1 MEESMKQS
9 VEINR
14 RNKQKKQSG
23 EKENRE
29 DLFCS
34 KKEEIRCDVLRTFQK
49 KKGD

>member
-23 EKENRE
+23 EKENKENRE

-34 KKEEIRCDVLRTFQK
+34 KI
-49 KKGD
+49 

>member
-9 VEINR
+9 VEINK

-23 EKENRE
+23 EKENKENRE

-34 KKEEIRCDVLRTFQK
+34 KK
-49 KKGD
+49 

>member
-14 RNKQKKQSG
+14 RNKQKRQSG
-23 EKENRE
+23 EKENKENRE

-34 KKEEIRCDVLRTFQK
+34 KK
-49 KKGD
+49 

>member
-1 MEESMKQS
+1 MEESMKQN

-23 EKENRE
+23 EKENKENRE

-34 KKEEIRCDVLRTFQK
+34 KK
-49 KKGD
+49 

>member
-23 EKENRE
+23 EKENKENRE

-34 KKEEIRCDVLRTFQK
+34 KK
-49 KKGD
+49 

>member
-14 RNKQKKQSG
+14 RNKQNNQSG
-23 EKENRE
+23 EKENKKNRE

-34 KKEEIRCDVLRTFQK
+34 KK
-49 KKGD
+49 

>member
-9 VEINR
+9 IEINR

-23 EKENRE
+23 EKENKENRE

-34 KKEEIRCDVLRTFQK
+34 KK
-49 KKGD
+49 

>member
-1 MEESMKQS
+1 MKQS

-34 KKEEIRCDVLRTFQK
+34 KKIEDEV
-49 KKGD
+49 

>member
-1 MEESMKQS
+1 MEENMKQS

-29 DLFCS
+29 NREDLFCS
-34 KKEEIRCDVLRTFQK
+34 KKIEDEV
-49 KKGD
+49 

>member
-14 RNKQKKQSG
+14 RKKQKKQSG
-23 EKENRE
+23 EKENKENRA

-34 KKEEIRCDVLRTFQK
+34 KK
-49 KKGD
+49 

>member
-23 EKENRE
+23 EKENKENRE
-29 DLFCS
+29 DLFYS
-34 KKEEIRCDVLRTFQK
+34 KK
-49 KKGD
+49 

>member
-23 EKENRE
+23 ENENKKNRV
-29 DLFCS
+29 DLFC
-34 KKEEIRCDVLRTFQK
+34 
-49 KKGD
+49 

>member
-14 RNKQKKQSG
+14 RNKQKKQSS
-23 EKENRE
+23 EKKNKENRE

-34 KKEEIRCDVLRTFQK
+34 KK
-49 KKGD
+49 

>member
-23 EKENRE
+23 EKENKENRE

-34 KKEEIRCDVLRTFQK
+34 KI
-49 KKGD
+49 GD

>member
-1 MEESMKQS
+1 MQESMKQS

-29 DLFCS
+29 RFVLF
-34 KKEEIRCDVLRTFQK
+34 KKI
-49 KKGD
+49 GD